1 MINHMILINYLQVF
15 REEIIKI
22 NKEKIIWFK
31 SWFKS
36 IKKNNLMDNIKKFIL
51 RIKINSSI
59 RKRKCLKNRK
69 NYIRR
74 VKNHL
79 LFNNHRRA

>member
-1 MINHMILINYLQVF
+1 MTNHMILISYLQAF

-22 NKEKIIWFK
+22 NKEKIDRFK

-36 IKKNNLMDNIKKFIL
+36 IKNNNLMDNIKKLIF

-59 RKRKCLKNRK
+59 RKRNCLKNRK
-69 NYIRR
+69 N
-74 VKNHL
+74 
-79 LFNNHRRA
+79 